1 MPGSQ
6 ARLRVRPAASSCIRN
21 LLCCISM
28 PTVGMRVR
36 VHGLQKKPE
45 YNDLTGSVKR
55 EVEGGRWCIV
65 LDKVGIELALKPDN
79 FTQSELP
86 KAAAEKGEAVCAN
99 ADCRAQLVP
108 PLQHCA
114 RCKAVAYCSKGVGCR
129 A

>member
-1 MPGSQ
+1 M
-6 ARLRVRPAASSCIRN
+6 
-21 LLCCISM
+21 
-28 PTVGMRVR
+28 R

-79 FTQSELP
+79 FTQAELP

>member
-1 MPGSQ
+1 M
-6 ARLRVRPAASSCIRN
+6 
-21 LLCCISM
+21 
-28 PTVGMRVR
+28 R

-86 KAAAEKGEAVCAN
+86 KAAAEKGETVCAN
-99 ADCRAQLVP
+99 SAGLDLVLKVLCP
-108 PLQHCA
+108 CVYTQRVQCP
-114 RCKAVAYCSKGVGCR
+114 
-129 A
+129 

>member
-1 MPGSQ
+1 M
-6 ARLRVRPAASSCIRN
+6 
-21 LLCCISM
+21 
-28 PTVGMRVR
+28 R

-86 KAAAEKGEAVCAN
+86 KAAAEKARLCVPTRIA
-99 ADCRAQLVP
+99 AHSLCRRCSTVRGARPLLTAQKVSGAGRRGFSLV
-108 PLQHCA
+108 
-114 RCKAVAYCSKGVGCR
+114 Y
-129 A
+129 

>member
-1 MPGSQ
+1 
-6 ARLRVRPAASSCIRN
+6 
-21 LLCCISM
+21 
-28 PTVGMRVR
+28 MRVR

-99 ADCRAQLVP
+99 ADCRAELVP